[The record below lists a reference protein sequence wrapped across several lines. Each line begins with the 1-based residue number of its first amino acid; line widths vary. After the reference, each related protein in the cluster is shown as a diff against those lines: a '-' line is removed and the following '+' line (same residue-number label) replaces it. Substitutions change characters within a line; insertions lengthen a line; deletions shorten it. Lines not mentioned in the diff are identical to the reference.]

1 MELGERVGPFVV
13 AALVD
18 VNAVA
23 VLDCGCPLPL
33 LASGPE
39 APTRKLW
46 AQSIS
51 PPFPKRQRAG
61 AVQDLADIPWPHNSV
76 SGFVG

>member
-18 VNAVA
+18 VNVVA

-39 APTRKLW
+39 APTSELW

-51 PPFPKRQRAG
+51 PPFSKCQRAR
-61 AVQDLADIPWPHNSV
+61 AVQDLADIPWLHNLV
-76 SGFVG
+76 SGFVE